1 MVLVAPPGRA
11 RRLSLAGSALGALAL
26 AAVWLLAVLVPLPVQ
41 YFAGAVAVLIV
52 VALAW
57 QLACIRLLRARW
69 RSDRQQLQQ
78 RATSADARSV
88 DLAARSAA
96 AERLA
101 EERLNLLR
109 MVTHEVRQ
117 SLNNAQAVL
126 QSAVSQSSAE
136 PQSPT
141 GPARM
146 AGRVQAV
153 LDDVILALSNSVL
166 AASIIEWKDAP
177 ALTTVGAGEV
187 MAMAMMDCPETGRS
201 RVIVQQPDEEI
212 HLDADPV
219 LLRLALRN
227 LLSNALKY
235 SPAGTPVQVEIALD
249 EERLGVAFRVGNA
262 VPDGRLLEG
271 DLFARDKRGAGAA
284 HEGFGL
290 GLFMVGETARMHH
303 GMLSVWQGSPR
314 DVTFELFLPL

>member
-1 MVLVAPPGRA
+1 MIAWSTVQILAAVL
-11 RRLSLAGSALGALAL
+11 LAGLMLGAL
-26 AAVWLLAVLVPLPVQ
+26 
-41 YFAGAVAVLIV
+41 G
-52 VALAW
+52 W
-57 QLACIRLLRARW
+57 QRARI
-69 RSDRQQLQQ
+69 RALRTTLHHDRLELEH
-78 RATSADARSV
+78 RLVAA
-88 DLAARSAA
+88 AARSADLAKQTAA

-101 EERLNLLR
+101 DERLNLLR

-126 QSAVSQSSAE
+126 QSAVSQASPAVPGAGGSAE
-136 PQSPT
+136 V
-141 GPARM
+141 AR
-146 AGRVQAV
+146 RVQGV

-166 AASIIEWKDAP
+166 AASIIEWKDTP
-177 ALTTVGAGEV
+177 ALTTIGAGDLL
-187 MAMAMMDCPETGRS
+187 ALAIMDCPESGRG
-201 RVIVQQPDEEI
+201 RLMVRQPDEDI

-235 SPAGTPVQVEIALD
+235 SPAGSPVQVDIALD
-249 EERLGVAFRVGNA
+249 EERFGVAFRVANQ

-271 DLFARDKRGAGAA
+271 DLFARGKRGAGAA

-314 DVTFELFLPL
+314 EVTFELFLPL